1 MSPVETK
8 ERLIDIATKAFS
20 ESGFAATSLRSIA
33 KLAGVSPA
41 LLVHHFGS
49 RDGLIEQ
56 CIMRGLG
63 LWVAEKQSFVD
74 VSLST
79 ALAQWQ
85 GAIDKH
91 GPKLQ
96 FFRQVLLSGGPAAD
110 MLFRRMVQEAEIMI
124 RTEQSKGK
132 MRKTENVADLA
143 LIMTLH
149 GLAPLV
155 LQEQVNSY
163 LGGSF
168 QDPVLGGRLAAAN
181 LEIYRK
187 GIYKS
192 DKKKKAGKK

>member
-1 MSPVETK
+1 MSPVDTK

-132 MRKTENVADLA
+132 MRKTENVSDLA

-155 LQEQVNSY
+155 LQDQVDSY

>member
-1 MSPVETK
+1 MAADNTK

-20 ESGFAATSLRSIA
+20 ESGFATTSLRSIA
-33 KLAGVSPA
+33 KLAEVSPA

-56 CIMRGLG
+56 CVMRGLG
-63 LWVAEKQSFVD
+63 LWVAEKQGFVD

-124 RTEQSKGK
+124 RTEQAKGT
-132 MRKTENVADLA
+132 MRKTENVSDLA

-149 GLAPLV
+149 GLGPLV
-155 LQEQVNSY
+155 LQDQVNSY

-168 QDPVLGGRLAAAN
+168 YDPVLGARLAGAN
-181 LEIYRK
+181 LEIYKK

-192 DKKKKAGKK
+192 NKKKKAGKK

>member
-1 MSPVETK
+1 MSPVDTK

-132 MRKTENVADLA
+132 MRKTENVSDLA
-143 LIMTLH
+143 LIMSLH

-155 LQEQVNSY
+155 LQDQVNAY

>member
-1 MSPVETK
+1 MVADNTR

-63 LWVAEKQSFVD
+63 LWVAEKQGFVD

-96 FFRQVLLSGGPAAD
+96 FFRQVLLSGGPAAN
-110 MLFRRMVQEAEIMI
+110 MLFMRMVQEAEIMI
-124 RTEQSKGK
+124 RSEQAKGN
-132 MRKTENVADLA
+132 MRKSENVGDLA

-155 LQEQVNSY
+155 LQDQVNAY
-163 LGGSF
+163 LGGNF
-168 QDPVLGGRLAAAN
+168 QDPVLGGRLATAN

>member
-132 MRKTENVADLA
+132 MRKTENVSDLA

-155 LQEQVNSY
+155 LQDQVDSY

>member
-1 MSPVETK
+1 MSATETK

-20 ESGFAATSLRSIA
+20 DNGFAATSLRSIA

-49 RDGLIEQ
+49 RDGLVEQ

-85 GAIDKH
+85 SAIDKH

-110 MLFRRMVQEAEIMI
+110 MLFRRMIQEAEIMI
-124 RTEQSKGK
+124 RTEQAKGK
-132 MRKTENVADLA
+132 MRKSENVSDLA

-155 LQEQVNSY
+155 LQDQVNSY
-163 LGGSF
+163 LGGNF

>member
-1 MSPVETK
+1 MSASNTR

-33 KLAGVSPA
+33 KVAGVSPA

-63 LWVAEKQSFVD
+63 LWVAEKQGFVD

-110 MLFRRMVQEAEIMI
+110 MLFTRMIQEAEIMI
-124 RTEQSKGK
+124 RSEQAKGN
-132 MRKTENVADLA
+132 MRKSENVGDLA

-155 LQEQVNSY
+155 LQEQVNAY
-163 LGGSF
+163 LGGNF
-168 QDPVLGGRLAAAN
+168 QDPVLGGRLATAN

>member
-1 MSPVETK
+1 MSPVDTK

-41 LLVHHFGS
+41 LFVHHFGS

-132 MRKTENVADLA
+132 MRKTENVSDLA
-143 LIMTLH
+143 LIMSLH

-155 LQEQVNSY
+155 LQDQVNSY

>member
-63 LWVAEKQSFVD
+63 LWVAEKQGFVD

>member
-1 MSPVETK
+1 MSPVDTK

-132 MRKTENVADLA
+132 MRKTENVSDLA
-143 LIMTLH
+143 LIMSLH

-155 LQEQVNSY
+155 LQDQVNSY

>member
-1 MSPVETK
+1 MSPVDTK

-63 LWVAEKQSFVD
+63 LWVAEKQRFVD

-132 MRKTENVADLA
+132 MRKTENVSDLA

-155 LQEQVNSY
+155 LQDQVDSY